1 MHNMTQEE
9 DAWGTVH
16 YCISHLQPPGLTVAC
31 HQNYDNKMFVSP
43 SLRGE
48 ETFII
53 DRRPTWLYS
62 NKLCELVYVKTD
74 WHAMPAATL
83 HCTETD
89 RVSANLTEQNMQQHS
104 RPFSRAWRA
113 EFLYQV
119 VDNFIS
125 NYNNSDLLHL
135 VLSYREL
142 LGLDSAVQDCRSVV
156 RPPPGHQQA
165 RQKVNTTGSEC
176 LAPQKKLLVDKDSAR
191 QYLPYNINIIFGNNK
206 KL

>member
-1 MHNMTQEE
+1 MQNMTQEE

-135 VLSYREL
+135 VLSFIENY
-142 LGLDSAVQDCRSVV
+142 LGLTAQCRIAGVLSDHHQDTS
-156 RPPPGHQQA
+156 RPGRKSTQL
-165 RQKVNTTGSEC
+165 VLNVS
-176 LAPQKKLLVDKDSAR
+176 LLKK
-191 QYLPYNINIIFGNNK
+191 NFW
-206 KL
+206 